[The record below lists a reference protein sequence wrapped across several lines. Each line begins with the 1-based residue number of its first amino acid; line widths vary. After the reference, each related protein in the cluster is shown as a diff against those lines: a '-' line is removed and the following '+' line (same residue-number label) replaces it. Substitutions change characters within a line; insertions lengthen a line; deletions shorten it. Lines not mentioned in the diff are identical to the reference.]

1 MFGGIFTILM
11 AKALIITEYKSRI
24 RLSIIIYII
33 LVWNCQKLSSFCVG
47 SMCYYCVCYITIDTS
62 KHYISD
68 KDARIDAAAEAAG
81 SLFIQLTPWLHV

>member
-1 MFGGIFTILM
+1 
-11 AKALIITEYKSRI
+11 
-24 RLSIIIYII
+24 
-33 LVWNCQKLSSFCVG
+33 
-47 SMCYYCVCYITIDTS
+47 MCYYCVCYITIDTS